1 MGRPTVAPEL
11 RATQCCVPFTVS
23 ALPGLP
29 RQSSVGRRPAMR
41 EAQAPVPSDTPPGGA
56 ALVLPLRAVGIEAIP
71 VVGGKNASLGEML
84 RELAGQGV
92 RVPEGFATTAAAYR
106 HFIEANGLKPR
117 LQSLL
122 DGLDSHDLAALQAA
136 GAAARS
142 LVLGAPLPD
151 DLQTA
156 ILSAYHQL
164 GQELGRPDPAVA
176 VRSSATAEDLP
187 NASFAGQQETY
198 LNVQGPAA
206 LLAAC
211 QRCLASLFTDRAIS
225 YRQSNGFD
233 HDAVALAIGVQHM
246 VRADLAA
253 SGVMFSIDTE
263 SGFRDAVL
271 LTAAYGL
278 GETVVQGSVNPD
290 EYLIFKPTLAEGFAP
305 ILQRRLGSKAIRMIY
320 AEAGLG
326 SAADSSHPGAS
337 ATCTVPVPKAQQRRF
352 AISDDEVLQLARWA
366 CAIER
371 HYSARRGTPTPMDI
385 EWAKDGHTG
394 ELFILQARPETVQ
407 SRRSGSVLRSWHL
420 EAGPGGGHAEVLC
433 RGRAVGAS
441 VSSGRARIIADP
453 SQIQRFAPGDLLV
466 TERTDP
472 DWEPILRRASGVITD
487 QGGRTCHAA
496 IIAREMGITAI
507 VGTGDATTVI
517 ADGEPVTASCCEGDE
532 GRVYRGALPFRV
544 EERPLHDL
552 PATRTRILMNVG
564 NPEEAFKLAA
574 IPCDGV
580 GLARLEFIIA
590 NHIRVHPLALL
601 EPERVRDP
609 AERHAIAQLVAGY
622 GEPAEYYV
630 DLLAQ
635 GMARIAAAFYPRPVI
650 LRFSDFKSNEYAKL
664 LGGSVFEPRE
674 ENPMLG
680 WRGASRYCAPAFRQA
695 FALECRALRRVRE
708 QMGLTNV
715 IPMVPF
721 CRTPEE
727 GDRVLAEMAHQGLVR
742 GENGLEVYV
751 MCELPSNVIGA
762 EAFAERFDGFS
773 IGSNDLTQLT
783 LGLDRDSALVAD
795 LFDERHATV
804 KAMIQLAIRTA
815 KRCGRKIGIC
825 GQAPS
830 DYPEFTAFLVAEGID
845 SISLNPDAVIDT
857 RLRVAALERQLA

>member
-1 MGRPTVAPEL
+1 MVPDPTTSGSEP
-11 RATQCCVPFTVS
+11 S
-23 ALPGLP
+23 AV
-29 RQSSVGRRPAMR
+29 RQ
-41 EAQAPVPSDTPPGGA
+41 PS
-56 ALVLPLRAVGIEAIP
+56 LVLPFAAVGIEAIAE
-71 VVGGKNASLGEML
+71 VGGKNASLGEMI
-84 RELAGQGV
+84 RELGQHGV
-92 RVPEGFATTAAAYR
+92 RVPDGFATTADAYR
-106 HFIEANGLKPR
+106 HFIASNGLADR
-117 LQSLL
+117 LHALL
-122 DGLDSHDLAALQAA
+122 DGLDSADIAALQAA

-142 LVLGAPLPD
+142 LLLRAPLPE
-151 DLQTA
+151 DLQAA
-156 ILSAYHQL
+156 ILAGYARL
-164 GQELGRPDPAVA
+164 TAATGGGEPAVA

-187 NASFAGQQETY
+187 DASFAGQQETY
-198 LNVQGPAA
+198 LNVQGQAA

-211 QRCLASLFTDRAIS
+211 RRCFASLFTDRAIS
-225 YRQSNGFD
+225 YRQLNGFD
-233 HDAVALAIGVQHM
+233 HFEVALSIGVQRM

-263 SGFRDAVL
+263 TGFREAVL

-278 GETVVQGSVNPD
+278 GENVVQGAVNPD
-290 EYLIFKPTLAEGFAP
+290 EYLIFKPTLEQGFAP
-305 ILQRRLGSKAIRMIY
+305 ILQRRLGSKAIRMVY
-320 AEAGLG
+320 AEAGQG
-326 SAADSSHPGAS
+326 SATDPSQPGAS
-337 ATCTVPVPKAQQRRF
+337 ATCNVPVPAAEQRRF
-352 AISDDEVLQLARWA
+352 AISDDEALQLARWA
-366 CAIER
+366 CTIER
-371 HYSARRGTPTPMDI
+371 HYSARRGQPTPMDI
-385 EWAKDGHTG
+385 EWAKDGCTG

-407 SRRSGSVLRSWHL
+407 SRRSASVLRSWHL
-420 EAGPGGGHAEVLC
+420 EAGPGGGGAEQLC
-433 RGRAVGAS
+433 TGRAIGAS
-441 VSSGRARIIADP
+441 VSSGRARIIRDP
-453 SQIQRFAPGDLLV
+453 SEIQRFSTGDLLV

-472 DWEPILRRASGVITD
+472 DWEPILKRASGVITD

-507 VGTGDATTVI
+507 VGAGDATRRI
-517 ADGEPVTASCCEGDE
+517 ADGELITASCCEGDE

-544 EERPLHDL
+544 EEQELADL

-601 EPERVRDP
+601 EPERVVDP
-609 AERHAIAQLVAGY
+609 AERQAIAALVAGY
-622 GEPAEYYV
+622 REPADYYV

-650 LRFSDFKSNEYAKL
+650 LRFSDFKSNEYARL
-664 LGGSVFEPRE
+664 LGGAAFEPAE
-674 ENPMLG
+674 ENPMIG
-680 WRGASRYCAPAFRQA
+680 WRGASRYYAPAFRAA
-695 FALECRALRRVRE
+695 FALECQALARVRG

-727 GDRVLAEMAHQGLVR
+727 GDRVLAAMAEQGLVR
-742 GENGLEVYV
+742 GEDGLEVYV
-751 MCELPSNVIGA
+751 MCELPSNVIAA

-795 LFDERHATV
+795 LFDERHASV
-804 KAMIQLAIRTA
+804 KAMISLAIATA
-815 KRCGRKIGIC
+815 RRCGRKIGIC

-830 DYPEFTAFLVAEGID
+830 DHPEFARFLVELGID
-845 SISLNPDAVIDT
+845 SISLNPDAVIPT
-857 RLRVAALERQLA
+857 RLAVAAIEADLAPAGVVP

>member
-1 MGRPTVAPEL
+1 
-11 RATQCCVPFTVS
+11 VPFTVS
-23 ALPGLP
+23 ALLGLP
-29 RQSSVGRRPAMR
+29 RQSLDGRRFAMP
-41 EAQAPVPSDTPPGGA
+41 EATAASTACTPPGGP
-56 ALVLPLRAVGIEAIP
+56 ALVLPLQAVGIEAIP

-84 RELAGQGV
+84 RELAGEGV
-92 RVPEGFATTAAAYR
+92 RVPDGFATTAAAYR
-106 HFIEANGLKPR
+106 HFIQVNGLKER
-117 LQSLL
+117 LHGLL

-142 LVLGAPLPD
+142 LLLGAPLPD

-156 ILSAYHQL
+156 ILAAYRQL
-164 GQELGRPDPAVA
+164 GLEQGRPDPAVA

-187 NASFAGQQETY
+187 DASFAGQQETF
-198 LNVQGPAA
+198 LNVHGEAA

-211 QRCLASLFTDRAIS
+211 RRCFASLFTDRAIS
-225 YRQSNGFD
+225 YRQINGFD
-233 HDAVALAIGVQHM
+233 HVEVALSIGVQRM
-246 VRADLAA
+246 VRCDLAS

-263 SGFRDAVL
+263 TGFRDTVL
-271 LTAAYGL
+271 LTAAWGL
-278 GETVVQGSVNPD
+278 GETVVQGAVNPD
-290 EYLIFKPTLAEGFAP
+290 EYLVFKPTLEQGFAP
-305 ILQRRLGSKAIRMIY
+305 IVSRRLGSKAIRMVH
-320 AEAGLG
+320 AHAPGG
-326 SAADSSHPGAS
+326 SVPDASHPGAP
-337 ATCTVPVPKAQQRRF
+337 ATRTEPVPAADRDRF
-352 AISDDEVLQLARWA
+352 AISDAEALQLARWA
-366 CAIER
+366 CTIER
-371 HYSARRGTPTPMDI
+371 HYSRRRGRPTPMDI
-385 EWAKDGHTG
+385 EWGKDGPSG
-394 ELFILQARPETVQ
+394 ELFILQARPETVE
-407 SRRSGSVLRSWHL
+407 SRRSATVLRSWHL
-420 EAGPGGGHAEVLC
+420 EAGPGGGNAEVLC
-433 RGRAVGAS
+433 RGRAIGAS
-441 VSSGRARIIADP
+441 VSSGRARLIADP

-472 DWEPILRRASGVITD
+472 DWEPILKRASGVITD

-507 VGTGDATTVI
+507 VGTGDATRVI

-532 GRVYRGALPFRV
+532 GRVYRGALPFRL
-544 EERPLHDL
+544 EERQLNDL

-590 NHIRVHPLALL
+590 NQIKVHPMALL
-601 EPERVRDP
+601 QPQRLVDP
-609 AERHAIAQLVAGY
+609 AVAHAIAALTVGY
-622 GEPAEYYV
+622 ANPADYYV
-630 DLLAQ
+630 DGLAQ
-635 GMARIAAAFYPRPVI
+635 GMARIAAAFFPRPVI

-664 LGGSVFEPRE
+664 LGGAVFEPRE

-695 FALECRALRRVRE
+695 FALECQALRRVRE
-708 QMGLTNV
+708 LMGLTNV

-727 GDRVLAEMAHQGLVR
+727 GDRVLAEMARQGLVR

-857 RLRVAALERQLA
+857 RLRVAELEQQSG